1 MTRATTD
8 RTREDGGP
16 DVQKALT
23 LLALVP
29 HAPNESVESV
39 GELLDRGWAFRAGDA
54 MVLLAPQPDRAGGH
68 VEIIWWL
75 PLATWLGE
83 GMDALIAACE
93 AVLVEYGERRAR
105 AWNIGGL
112 FGAQGDTPD
121 ELLAASESIARIHTR
136 SWLPSMRITR
146 APDTNYMRGDENL
159 GVLLDAA
166 KAWLV
171 RRG

>member
-16 DVQKALT
+16 DVQKALS
-23 LLALVP
+23 LLSLVP

-39 GELLDRGWAFRAGDA
+39 GGLLDRGWAFRAGDS
-54 MVLLAPQPDRAGGH
+54 MVLLAVQPDREH
-68 VEIIWWL
+68 VEIVWWL
-75 PLATWLGE
+75 PLASWLGE

-93 AVLVEYGERRAR
+93 AVLVEYGERVAR
-105 AWNIGGL
+105 SWNIGGL
-112 FGAQGDTPD
+112 FSAQGETPD

-136 SWLPSMRITR
+136 SWLPSMRITTAR
-146 APDTNYMRGDENL
+146 DTNFKRGDENL

-166 KAWLV
+166 RAW